1 MQGPQRRLCP
11 VWRDWGDQGTFPTR
25 QSSGSTTHFQM
36 KQKATRGHTR
46 PRGCVSVC
54 EEASSPA
61 PPRPARQG
69 ELRASPSLSPLSVKP
84 QPPARLLRSGLRLP
98 SKCSYRTPLPT
109 SPPPPE
115 THALGPPPPAA
126 PAAGLGPPRRFPR
139 RCSGPSPSGV
149 RSPWGPQTC
158 LFPSVGS
165 AREGPAEAQ
174 GGRPFPRGRAPQEAT
189 PTSSKPAHTDRKSV
203 V

>member
-126 PAAGLGPPRRFPR
+126 PAAGLGPPRRFPG

-158 LFPSVGS
+158 LFPS
-165 AREGPAEAQ
+165 RLRQ
-174 GGRPFPRGRAPQEAT
+174 RGAG
-189 PTSSKPAHTDRKSV
+189 
-203 V
+203 